1 MELLLLLLLLLFTMA
16 SVCLPAADG
25 DVGGSSD
32 LAVPVAV
39 AMSVIFIDE
48 SRGRKGVELQCRP
61 TGLWFGNGRERERKR
76 ERGVRR
82 KEKRWRMFAQLC
94 DCSTKMNV
102 RSSSSDPTLHYSV
115 VAIVSVNLAITER
128 PIGPHRNVEARS

>member
-48 SRGRKGVELQCRP
+48 SRGRKGAELQRRP
-61 TGLWFGNGRERERKR
+61 TGLWFGNRRERERGL
-76 ERGVRR
+76 RG
-82 KEKRWRMFAQLC
+82 KEKRWRRFAQLC
-94 DCSTKMNV
+94 DCSIKMNV
-102 RSSSSDPTLHYSV
+102 RTSSSDPTLHYSV